1 MSEKIIDTLRV
12 RGGIISV
19 SDTSDPEIIYGIF
32 GVSKKTFKKAIG
44 VLYKKRVIL
53 IESSGIRLINK
64 GEI

>member
-1 MSEKIIDTLRV
+1 VSEKIIDTLRV

-44 VLYKKRVIL
+44 GSL
-53 IESSGIRLINK
+53 
-64 GEI
+64 